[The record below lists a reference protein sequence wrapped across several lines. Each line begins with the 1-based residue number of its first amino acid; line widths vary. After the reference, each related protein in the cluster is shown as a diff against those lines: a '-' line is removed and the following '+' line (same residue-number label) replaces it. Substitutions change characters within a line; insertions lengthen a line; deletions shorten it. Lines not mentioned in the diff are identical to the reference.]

1 MEDTDDGNRYM
12 DYGKN
17 KKNLG
22 NTECILVRREGPI
35 SINDCELIHR
45 F

>member
-1 MEDTDDGNRYM
+1 MMEIDTWIM
-12 DYGKN
+12 GKI